1 MRLLTAFDLNL
12 RHLRGLVAVR
22 SAGNVSSAAAAVSL
36 SQPALTQGIV
46 KLEAA
51 LGQALFERR
60 PRAMVP
66 TAAGELAIGRFQ
78 AALSHLDRGA
88 RKTAGAAFQA
98 DRRLTMSQ
106 LRAFLAVLESGS
118 FVAAA
123 PRTGRSQA
131 ALHRAVRELENA
143 LGTTL
148 VERRGRTVAVNAA
161 GRRFGRSCRLARSE
175 LQAALSELGS
185 EPHRSVIAVG
195 TTPLARAYLVPEAMA
210 LMTAERSP
218 AGFQVFEGSWGELVE
233 TLRDGLIDLIVG
245 ELPPYDSPDLLKLPL
260 YEEQL
265 VIAAG
270 RQHPLA
276 ARARVSPAQLAR
288 YPWIIG
294 PENSPLRAEWERL
307 FAAPRPAAPIEC
319 GSIMVI
325 GRLLTSSEML
335 TLATPDQ
342 VALQIRSGLLAQ
354 VGQALPGARH
364 TIGVTLRR
372 HWQNTSLQARFLQL
386 LREASVR
393 AAAPGQRE
401 PFIHDR
407 WVR

>member
-1 MRLLTAFDLNL
+1 VLTSFDLNL
-12 RHLRGLVAVR
+12 RHLRGAIAVR
-22 SAGNVSSAAAAVSL
+22 SAGNVSAAAAAVNL

-46 KLEAA
+46 KLETL
-51 LGQALFERR
+51 LGHSLFERQ

-66 TAAGELAIGRFQ
+66 TAAGALALDRFQ
-78 AALSHLDRGA
+78 AALAHLSKGGRNI
-88 RKTAGAAFQA
+88 AGTAFQV

-118 FVAAA
+118 FAAAA
-123 PRTGRSQA
+123 PRTGLSQP
-131 ALHRAVRELENA
+131 ALHRSVRELEKA
-143 LGTTL
+143 LGGSL
-148 VERRGRTVAVNAA
+148 VERRGRSVTVNAV
-161 GRRFGRSCRLARSE
+161 GRRFGRSCRLAHGE
-175 LQAALSELGS
+175 LQAVLSELG
-185 EPHRSVIAVG
+185 PDPNKSVIAVG

-276 ARARVSPAQLAR
+276 GQASVSPSQLAR

-307 FAAPRPAAPIEC
+307 FAVPRPSAPVEC
-319 GSIMVI
+319 GSIMI
-325 GRLLTSSEML
+325 TARLLTSSDML

-354 VGQALPGARH
+354 VGKPLPGARH
-364 TIGVTLRR
+364 AIGVTLRR
-372 HWQNTSLQARFLQL
+372 SWQTTSAQGRFLQL
-386 LREASVR
+386 LQEASVR
-393 AAAPGQRE
+393 AAAPDRRNS
-401 PFIHDR
+401 FIHDR